1 MRMKKITV
9 NFYFQNKKQILI
21 TAVPY
26 NTRHLLAYVIFKLH
40 STVYSSSLTYNRV
53 TNSLSLF
60 FFSFFLFKIR
70 GLFPKTSVECYRNN

>member
-26 NTRHLLAYVIFKLH
+26 NTRHLLAYVIFKLQ
-40 STVYSSSLTYNRV
+40 STVYSSFFVTYNRV
-53 TNSLSLF
+53 TNF
-60 FFSFFLFKIR
+60 FFPFLFKIR
-70 GLFPKTSVECYRNN
+70 GQFPKTSVECYRNN

>member
-40 STVYSSSLTYNRV
+40 STVYSSFFNIQSSNKL
-53 TNSLSLF
+53 SLSLF
-60 FFSFFLFKIR
+60 FFFSFFSLK
-70 GLFPKTSVECYRNN
+70 